1 MINDLRDWIERA
13 EEIGRLKRVE
23 GECGC
28 ADAGKKYLEEEQN
41 VRPD

>member
-13 EEIGRLKRVE
+13 QKIGELKRVE

-28 ADAGKKYLEEEQN
+28 AEPGKKCLEGVQN
-41 VRPD
+41 VRPN